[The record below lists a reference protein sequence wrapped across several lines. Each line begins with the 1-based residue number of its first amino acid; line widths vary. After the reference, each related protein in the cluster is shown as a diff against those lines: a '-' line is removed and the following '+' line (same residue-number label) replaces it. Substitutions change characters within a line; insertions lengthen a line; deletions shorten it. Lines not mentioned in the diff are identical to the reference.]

1 MFPKFREKNQEDF
14 IPILEFFTLAL
25 VFLFLYIVPMLKIVM
40 KFGGSSVATPERI
53 ANVIEIVR
61 KKAQKHKNRI
71 GVVFSAFGGVTDQ
84 LIQLSQLASGHDEK
98 YLQIFEGLQKRHLDA
113 VKTLIGPE
121 NQKTVLAKIQ
131 LLVEELKDT
140 LHGVYLVK
148 ELSQKTRDF
157 ILSFGERLSALL
169 ISETMTEKGI
179 PCEYCDA
186 RTLIKTDD
194 QFGNA
199 RVYWDLTEKNIQE
212 YCKNLKTIPVITGF
226 IGSTLDNETTTLGRG
241 GSDYTAS
248 IFGGALRV
256 SEIEIWTDVNGVM
269 TADPRMVKKAFS
281 IPSLSYEEAMELS
294 HFGAKVIYPPSIQ
307 PAMERRIPLRI
318 LNSFQPEFEGTLI
331 GKKLTSPYQIRGIS
345 SIHEVALILVEGGGM
360 FGVVGF
366 AARLFNALAKNQ
378 INVILISQ
386 ASSEHSICF
395 AVDPHQAKRTKKI
408 IEEEFK
414 IEFETKKLE
423 PVTIDSQDAVIAVVG
438 ENMRHTPGISG
449 RLFQALG
456 KNGINVLAIAQGSS
470 ELNISV
476 VIARHDVAK
485 ALNALHDAFFLSG
498 TKTIHLF
505 LLGTGLIG
513 STLLRQLH
521 TQYPV
526 LLKGN
531 ALDIR
536 LMGLGNVDAMLF
548 QNEGIPFDQWK
559 DVLRSG
565 EPMDIRKFVHQM
577 RKMNLP
583 NSIFVDCTGSP
594 EAVEH
599 YEEIFNASI
608 SIVTPSKIANSGPY
622 VQYQKLRNAASRHGV
637 KFMYETNVGAG
648 LPVINTLN
656 DLIASGDTVLKIEA
670 VLSGTLSYIFNTF
683 TKGIPFSEIVRQACQ
698 MGLTEPDPRD
708 DLSGL
713 DVARK
718 LLILAREAGHAF
730 ELEDIA
736 LEPVVPEAL
745 DKKGSVEEFLKILKR
760 YDSIFEKKYEGA
772 EKKNCLLRYV
782 AVLENGKAEVGLR
795 EIPQVHPF
803 SSLSGSDNMIVFT
816 TDRYRERPLVVK
828 GPGAGAEV
836 TAAGVFADILRIANF
851 LS

>member
-1 MFPKFREKNQEDF
+1 
-14 IPILEFFTLAL
+14 
-25 VFLFLYIVPMLKIVM
+25 MLKIIM

-53 ANVIEIVR
+53 ANVIEIVQ
-61 KKAQKHKNRI
+61 KKAQKHQNRI
-71 GVVFSAFGGVTDQ
+71 GVVVSAFAEVTNQ
-84 LIQLSQLASGHDEK
+84 LIQLSQWASDHQEK
-98 YLQIFEGLQKRHLDA
+98 YLQLFDTLQNRHLNT
-113 VKTLIGPE
+113 VKALIRSE
-121 NQKTVLAKIQ
+121 RQKEVLAKIQ
-131 LLVEELKDT
+131 TLLEELKDT

-148 ELSQKTRDF
+148 ELSPKTRDF
-157 ILSFGERLSALL
+157 ILSFGERLSALI
-169 ISETMTEKGI
+169 ISEAMKEQGLPT
-179 PCEYCDA
+179 EYCDA

-199 RVYWDLTEKNIQE
+199 RVYWDLTEKNIQK
-212 YCKNLKTIPVITGF
+212 YCKDLKTIPVVTGF
-226 IGSTLDNETTTLGRG
+226 IGSTLENETTTLGRG

-248 IFGGALRV
+248 ILGAALRV

-269 TADPRMVKKAFS
+269 TADPRMVKKAFP

-307 PAMERRIPLRI
+307 PAMEKRIPLRI

-331 GKKLTSPYQIRGIS
+331 GKKLPSPYQIRGIS
-345 SIHEVALILVEGGGM
+345 SIQEVALVLVEGGGM
-360 FGVVGF
+360 FGAVGF
-366 AARLFNALAKNQ
+366 AGRLFNALAKNQ

-395 AVDPHQAKRTKKI
+395 AVDPHQAKRTQKV

-414 IEFETKKLE
+414 TEFETKKLE
-423 PVTIDSQDAVIAVVG
+423 PVMIDSQAAVIAVVG
-438 ENMRHTPGISG
+438 ENMRHTPGIAG

-456 KNGINVLAIAQGSS
+456 KNGVNVLAIAQGSS

-476 VIARHDVAK
+476 VISRHDVAK
-485 ALNALHDAFFLSG
+485 ALNVLHDAFFLSG

-513 STLLRQLH
+513 STLLKQLH

-526 LLKGN
+526 LVKEN

-536 LMGLGNVDAMLF
+536 LIGLGNIDAMAF
-548 QNEGIPFDQWK
+548 ETEGIPLDQWK
-559 DVLRSG
+559 ETLQSG
-565 EPMDIRKFVHQM
+565 EPMNVHEFIHRM
-577 RKMNLP
+577 KKMNLP

-594 EAVEH
+594 DVVNH
-599 YEEIFNASI
+599 YEEILNASI

-622 VQYQKLRNAASRHGV
+622 SQYQRLHNAAIRHGV
-637 KFMYETNVGAG
+637 KFLYETNVGAG

-670 VLSGTLSYIFNTF
+670 VLSGTLSYIFNNF
-683 TKGIPFSEIVRQACQ
+683 VKGKSFSEIVRQASQ

-718 LLILAREAGHAF
+718 LLILAREAGHA
-730 ELEDIA
+730 LEFDDIA
-736 LEPVVPEAL
+736 LEPVVPEAMH
-745 DKKGSVEEFLKILKR
+745 KKGSVEDFFKELKKYNSVFEKR
-760 YDSIFEKKYEGA
+760 YEEA
-772 EKKNCLLRYV
+772 ERKNCLLRYV

-795 EIPQVHPF
+795 EIPKEHPF
-803 SSLSGSDNMIVFT
+803 SALSGSDNMIVFT
-816 TDRYRERPLVVK
+816 TERYRERPLVVK